1 MSDITAL
8 KYQGDAIFTEAPKC
22 TALPVTPYSL
32 KDMFFSSFH
41 LVSVETK

>member
-22 TALPVTPYSL
+22 IALPVTPYSL
-32 KDMFFSSFH
+32 KGTFLSSFH
-41 LVSVETK
+41 LVSVEVK